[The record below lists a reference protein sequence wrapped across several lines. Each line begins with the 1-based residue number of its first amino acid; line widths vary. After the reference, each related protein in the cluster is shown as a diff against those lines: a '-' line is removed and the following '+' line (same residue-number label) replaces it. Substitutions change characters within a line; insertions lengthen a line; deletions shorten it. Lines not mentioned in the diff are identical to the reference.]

1 MNNYTFTENGFTF
14 ERISKKTARTAFNN
28 GLTVFF
34 CPCKMRPFNNPWGGA
49 VPVKK
54 NGTGTFEQVLNA
66 YEYYNCNY
74 NELGKYTAF
83 YIPIRY
89 VDRFTGKAPTSKTL
103 STVKEYDYRYIEKA
117 V

>member
-14 ERISKKTARTAFNN
+14 ERISKKIARTAFNN

-54 NGTGTFEQVLNA
+54 SNETFEQVLNA

-83 YIPIRY
+83 YIPVCEI
-89 VDRFTGKAPTSKTL
+89 DRFTGEKPTPETIG
-103 STVKEYDYRYIEKA
+103 TVKSYDYSYLEK
-117 V
+117 VV